1 MSPNPDASGRGRWSG
16 RNDTERLVFQP
27 DASRSLQRGINLIV
41 DAIRPTLGPIARTVA
56 VSQVLDNKPPEL
68 LDKGGLI
75 ARRISDL
82 PDRDADMGAMLLRQ
96 MLWQLYEDCGDG
108 TATAAVIF
116 RSIYNDGL
124 KYIAAGGNAMRLRQ
138 HLGECLAVVLA
149 SLRGMTQPVSGAEQ
163 LAQLAECVCHDR
175 ELAEKLGEIFD
186 FIGEHG
192 QLDVR
197 RGHTRAIEHDYMKGM
212 YWRRGAVSRAMLRG
226 GKEPDRIVMKDC
238 AILLSD
244 LDIEEAG
251 DLLPVINMLMRAGAK
266 SLLLVGASFSENV
279 INLILNN
286 KKPDKF
292 RIVAV
297 KTPGSTDDECR
308 AHLSDMAVI
317 TGSIPLFKA
326 AGDTLATALTPAPH
340 PPAISKAG
348 MQSIKGRADTDQS
361 DGRTSPQRF
370 GDSATRETGE
380 LSEELEGGS
389 HSRNSY
395 FGQAKQVWVERTMF
409 GLVSDREDQ
418 SALTG
423 HLADLLEFVE
433 YATDKDEEA
442 FLRERIGKILGG
454 VAILRIGDAVPTRMD
469 SRIAIA
475 KETAKSLRRALR
487 DGILPGGGIALLAC
501 RAALRAPPDH
511 IEDSDAR
518 AARRILLLALE
529 APIRAICQNAGFN
542 SAKVAELEGQPSA
555 YGIDVRSGAIVDV
568 MEAGIIDVA
577 SVTESAVRGAVTS
590 AGLALTID
598 VLLHHAQ
605 PEQTYSP

>member
-1 MSPNPDASGRGRWSG
+1 MKKPPPSQSPPNKLGGDSVP
-16 RNDTERLVFQP
+16 RLVFQP
-27 DASRSLQRGINLIV
+27 DASLSLQRGINLIV
-41 DAIRPTLGPIARTVA
+41 DAISPTLGPNPRTVA
-56 VSQVLDNKPPEL
+56 ASQALEDKPPDL

-116 RSIYNDGL
+116 QSIYNEGL
-124 KYIAAGGNAMRLRQ
+124 KVIAAGGNAMRLRQ
-138 HLGECLAVVLA
+138 YLGDFMDLVLLSLAEMT
-149 SLRGMTQPVSGAEQ
+149 SPIRGQQQ
-163 LAQLAECVCHDR
+163 LAQLAECICHDS
-175 ELAEKLGEIFD
+175 ELAQKLGEIFD

-197 RGHTRAIEHDYMKGM
+197 RGHTRFIEHDYMKGM

-226 GKEPDRIVMKDC
+226 GKEPDRIVMNDC

-244 LDIEEAG
+244 LDIEKPE
-251 DLLPVINMLMRAGAK
+251 DLLPVVDMLMRAGAK
-266 SLLLVGASFSENV
+266 ALLLVGASFSENV

-286 KKPDKF
+286 KKPEEF

-297 KTPGSTDDECR
+297 KTPGSTDDERR

-317 TGSIPLFKA
+317 TGAIPLFKA
-326 AGDTLATALTPAPH
+326 AGDALASVLTPPR
-340 PPAISKAG
+340 
-348 MQSIKGRADTDQS
+348 SIR
-361 DGRTSPQRF
+361 DGSQMASQKKPEQ
-370 GDSATRETGE
+370 AT
-380 LSEELEGGS
+380 
-389 HSRNSY
+389 Y

-418 SALTG
+418 GELTEQ
-423 HLADLLEFVE
+423 LADLLEQLE
-433 YATDKDEEA
+433 YAEDKEREA

-487 DGILPGGGIALLAC
+487 DGILPGGGIALLVC
-501 RAALRAPPDH
+501 RDALQSAPCPTA
-511 IEDSDAR
+511 DSEAR
-518 AARRILLLALE
+518 AARRIMLRALA
-529 APIRAICQNAGFN
+529 APIRTICRNAGYDG
-542 SAKVAELEGQPSA
+542 AKLAELEGMPSGH
-555 YGIDVRSGAIVDV
+555 GIDVRSGATVD
-568 MEAGIIDVA
+568 MLEAGIVDVA
-577 SVTESAVRGAVTS
+577 SVTEAAIRGAVTS
-590 AGLALTID
+590 AALALTID

-605 PEQTYSP
+605 PEATYTP